1 MHWLVSHCGEVE
13 VGTNTL
19 TGESSWGGEEEGK
32 DETLASESSWKVK
45 GERVD

>member
-1 MHWLVSHCGEVE
+1 MVSHRGEVRRKGELIHWLVSHCGEGE

-32 DETLASESSWKVK
+32 D
-45 GERVD
+45 